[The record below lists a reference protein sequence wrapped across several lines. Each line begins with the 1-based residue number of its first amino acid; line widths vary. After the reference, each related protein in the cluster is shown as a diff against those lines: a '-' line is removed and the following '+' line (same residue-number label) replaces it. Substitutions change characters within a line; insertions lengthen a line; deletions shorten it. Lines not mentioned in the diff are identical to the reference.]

1 MSTSEPLPNPDMRF
15 TSKTHVS
22 YAFGSFFDDFIMTA
36 FAMRVYSFYE
46 TELYLPNAMIAWAII
61 IYGIWN
67 MINDPIVG
75 YLSDKNFKFTRKRGK
90 RFTWFIIMSFPT
102 AIIYLLIFVPVGVNN
117 TQIFLWLLLLI
128 CLFDTF
134 FSFWNTNWL
143 AIFPFKFRSQK
154 ERTKV
159 AAFQTLLSQIGLT
172 MGMLLPA
179 FFFTYGVKESYINAA
194 IFVMAVCFVAILAMI
209 PGMKQDST
217 VLEHIEEVE
226 STKPKESYLQ
236 TVKFALKEKNFRA
249 YLTAYLGQTVMM
261 TVMLASIPY
270 LANYVIGAGEDAEFL
285 ISAAVLAGGLISVP
299 LWITIGRKYGNR
311 IGYMCGTGLTAGLL
325 VIFFFVSMNYVLVVV
340 CAGLVGFTMGATW
353 SLMYPTFSDVIDEIV
368 VKDSSGGLVN
378 GGRICYYFQKFDE
391 HGNAGPM
398 EFWDCFDFNPRVE
411 MPVPLLETINS
422 TGEATHKPGLKLNW
436 FCTTP
441 GVERFEIAVGIL
453 DGDPLPIFGKQEYVA
468 EESNV
473 TEMDFVTGGVTNR
486 GQVKFY
492 RTGRIGTTFGLEGY
506 PLFEMENL
514 IDLDRKYYFKIR
526 AIGTVGTLGEWS
538 NAEEFRWTTVPLE
551 GPNVPW
557 PARALPD
564 VQNNTFHP
572 KLSPILLDP
581 SMSGYL
587 ADPAVGI
594 QVGELPVVRYRE
606 DTQLRKVVVLEEYIP
621 MDYLYTNRANSV
633 ETIMPCV
640 LYRQQLANTLYES
653 VSGDVVQVS
662 PLMEQIAYGVK
673 EIEKEYETT
682 VYDPFIEFR
691 EGETKALEMFLIDT
705 QPVIRGAKYQ
715 YMIMRFDPETKEL
728 DKIIPAGTIT
738 IP

>member
-46 TELYLPNAMIAWAII
+46 TELFLPNAMIAWAII

-270 LANYVIGAGEDAEFL
+270 LVNYVIGAGEDAEFL

-368 VKDSSGGLVN
+368 IKAKKRNEGIYYGFRTFI
-378 GGRICYYFQKFDE
+378 GRFSIVIQ
-391 HGNAGPM
+391 A
-398 EFWDCFDFNPRVE
+398 
-411 MPVPLLETINS
+411 S
-422 TGEATHKPGLKLNW
+422 T
-436 FCTTP
+436 F
-441 GVERFEIAVGIL
+441 GI
-453 DGDPLPIFGKQEYVA
+453 IHA
-468 EESNV
+468 
-473 TEMDFVTGGVTNR
+473 VTN
-486 GQVKFY
+486 F
-492 RTGRIGTTFGLEGY
+492 
-506 PLFEMENL
+506 
-514 IDLDRKYYFKIR
+514 
-526 AIGTVGTLGEWS
+526 
-538 NAEEFRWTTVPLE
+538 
-551 GPNVPW
+551 
-557 PARALPD
+557 
-564 VQNNTFHP
+564 
-572 KLSPILLDP
+572 DP
-581 SMSGYL
+581 
-587 ADPAVGI
+587 
-594 QVGELPVVRYRE
+594 
-606 DTQLRKVVVLEEYIP
+606 
-621 MDYLYTNRANSV
+621 
-633 ETIMPCV
+633 
-640 LYRQQLANTLYES
+640 QLATQPGSAVLGIRIHTALIPALFYFLGFLAMWRIYDLKPAK
-653 VSGDVVQVS
+653 V
-662 PLMEQIAYGVK
+662 EQI
-673 EIEKEYETT
+673 
-682 VYDPFIEFR
+682 
-691 EGETKALEMFLIDT
+691 KAEL
-705 QPVIRGAKYQ
+705 V
-715 YMIMRFDPETKEL
+715 EL
-728 DKIIPAGTIT
+728 DL
-738 IP
+738 